1 MTERAKLTRIVAS
14 ENQRSKIQG
23 ERIMH
28 YILRRASIFA
38 FIMSAALLSACGDAS
53 KDKDE
58 VMGQIFTECQ
68 MNAHTAMENSPLTGE
83 KKRFALGA
91 YVEEC
96 FRGSG
101 LQPLDIAQGDTTC
114 FEAPQPTDDTKGFV
128 KPLQECWKNT
138 KSPKK

>member
-1 MTERAKLTRIVAS
+1 VTEPAKLTRIAAWEIS
-14 ENQRSKIQG
+14 DQKFGGRT
-23 ERIMH
+23 MH
-28 YILRRASIFA
+28 RNSSRVSVFA
-38 FIMSAALLSACGDAS
+38 FIISGALLSGCGGES

-83 KKRFALGA
+83 NKRFALGA

-96 FRGSG
+96 FRASG

-128 KPLQECWKNT
+128 KPLQKCWKNP
-138 KSPKK
+138 KSSKK